1 MHRPSTDATIL
12 ELEKTLLDATAKF
25 TSANQYNT
33 KCNHSQVVV
42 ASNNRPL
49 SNGRAVMCK
58 YSADDEV
65 TRDITDEC
73 NVMHLQNEGMSIA
86 SAAAPPAQEYLML
99 TNVELVT

>member
-1 MHRPSTDATIL
+1 MQRPSTDATIL

-25 TSANQYNT
+25 TSANHNT

-42 ASNNRPL
+42 ASNTRPL

-65 TRDITDEC
+65 TRDKTDDR